1 MSSSQYFNIVK
12 ICIFFYGAELIGPLS
27 ALMIYEIFSD
37 LQYEIQYLPRLGF
50 SFFMARDDCWIS
62 IWYNPDVKGDLM
74 HVQDRI
80 Y

>member
-1 MSSSQYFNIVK
+1 MLLFLWGK
-12 ICIFFYGAELIGPLS
+12 LIGPLF
-27 ALMIYEIFSD
+27 ALVIYEILSG

-50 SFFMARDDCWIS
+50 SFFMARNECWIS
-62 IWYNPDVKGDLM
+62 IWYNPDVKGDLL